1 MPRPQPNSARTA
13 RIELRA
19 SPSEK
24 ALLLRAATLARLDLT
39 SFVLRAALP
48 QAESVLTA
56 AEHVELS
63 ERDSLHVLDLLENP
77 PEPSPRLLD
86 AARAPLQRS

>member
-1 MPRPQPNSARTA
+1 MARRQIDDMRSD

-24 ALLLRAATLARLDLT
+24 ALLLRAAILERLDVT
-39 SFVLRAALP
+39 TFVMRAALP
-48 QAESVLTA
+48 KAENVVAA
-56 AEHVELS
+56 AEKVELT

-77 PEPSPRLLD
+77 PQPSRRLL
-86 AARAPLQRS
+86 AVARNRLKRG